1 MGPARP
7 SAFAGAI
14 VDLVRVLESALGRGR
29 SGAVWALG
37 EDACLLHAG
46 PGCPP
51 DLVRAVERRLSEEP
65 VSFEV
70 RGGPGAW
77 ATVHVCEVGGERIAS
92 ALFVDGA
99 DEPHLDQTIDHLID
113 LAEAGMSKRIAD
125 MSRTEKQQ
133 VVKFLD
139 ERGAFLIRRAVADV
153 AERLGVTRFTIYNY
167 LDREA

>member
-1 MGPARP
+1 MGPVRP
-7 SAFAGAI
+7 PAFASAL
-14 VDLVRVLESALGRGR
+14 VDLVRVLEPALGPGR
-29 SGAVWALG
+29 STAVWALG
-37 EDACLLHAG
+37 DEARLLHAS

-51 DLVRAVERRLSEEP
+51 DLVRAVERRLTGEP

-70 RGGPGAW
+70 QGGPGAW
-77 ATVHVCEVGGERIAS
+77 ATVHVCGVGDERIAS
-92 ALFVDGA
+92 ALFVDGSA
-99 DEPHLDQTIDHLID
+99 QLHLDETIDHLID
-113 LAEAGMSKRIAD
+113 LSEAGMGKRIAD